1 MRSISRGGF
10 SMLPRLVVVAAA
22 SLLGLALASAQTA
35 PQGQNPLRPQ
45 GAPRAT
51 TQQTAPAPQQAQAA
65 PTGEQ
70 RPKRQRSEAQLANDN
85 RMRQCGAEWR
95 ANKAALQAQGKTW
108 RVFNVECRARLKA
121 QGR

>member
-1 MRSISRGGF
+1 MKSRI
-10 SMLPRLVVVAAA
+10 A
-22 SLLGLALASAQTA
+22 LALAAALVASGAFAQTTPA
-35 PQGQNPLRPQ
+35 PQNPLRPQ
-45 GAPRAT
+45 ATPRAT
-51 TQQTAPAPQQAQAA
+51 TQPQTAPAPQAQAA

-85 RMRQCGAEWR
+85 RMRACGAEWR
-95 ANKAALQAQGKTW
+95 QNKAALAAQGKTW